1 MAQSWSIKDLE
12 YWEAAIHERV
22 QEFGLDCYPQEF
34 EVCDANQMLSIM
46 SYSGMPSH
54 YPHWSYGKAFE
65 RQKTLY
71 NYALSGLPYEMVIN
85 SNPCL
90 AYLMR
95 DNSLCLQITTIAH
108 VYGHNDFFKRNFN
121 FSFTKAER
129 VIEMFKA
136 HAQRVRAYQET
147 PSIGRRRVERILD
160 AAHALSLQCRR
171 NPAIRKLA
179 PDEHRERILSRTL
192 PKDDPYAPIHK
203 KKDVELPDLSRYP
216 LEPEEDLLA
225 FIRDYN
231 PRLESWERDLLSIVI
246 ETTNYFLPQIETK
259 VINEG
264 WASYWHRTI
273 MNSLDLPQDIMMEFL
288 VRHNQVVRPIPGDV
302 NPYHVGLKIW
312 DDIEKRYSQMSEADF
327 REKGES
333 PKTAREKM
341 FEVRDVERDSS
352 FLRRFLSEDLLR
364 EMDLF
369 KYQRNE
375 GDDIVVSAVADEEDW
390 GQVKDTL
397 ITNIGM
403 GRIPTIKVIDGD
415 YGEKRELLLQHIYDG
430 RELQLEYAQ
439 HTLRYVQQLWGRKTH
454 LQTRINKED
463 LILSID
469 QDGTFTKTSLS
480 EKTDAPLPEPSI

>member
-1 MAQSWSIKDLE
+1 MAQTWTIKDLE
-12 YWEAAIHERV
+12 YWEAAIQEQV

-65 RQKTLY
+65 RQKTMY
-71 NYALSGLPYEMVIN
+71 DYGMAGLPYEMVIN
-85 SNPCL
+85 SDPCL

-121 FSFTKAER
+121 FSFTRADR

-136 HAQRVRAYQET
+136 HSERVRSYNES
-147 PSIGRRRVERILD
+147 PSIGRKKVEHILD

-171 NPAIRKLA
+171 NPAIRKLDA
-179 PDEHRERILSRTL
+179 DEHRQRILDKHL
-192 PKDDPYAPIHK
+192 PKPDPYASVHK
-203 KKDVELPDLSRYP
+203 RPEIDIPDLHQTP
-216 LEPEEDLLA
+216 LEPEEDLLL

-231 PRLESWERDLLSIVI
+231 TRLEEWERDLLTIVV
-246 ETTNYFLPQIETK
+246 EATNYFLPQIETK
-259 VINEG
+259 IINEG

-273 MNSLDLPQDIMMEFL
+273 MHNLDLPQDIMMEFL

-312 DDIEKRYSQMSEADF
+312 DDIEARYNQMSDADF
-327 REKGES
+327 KANGES

-341 FEVRDVERDSS
+341 FEVREVERDAS
-352 FLRRFLSEDLLR
+352 FLRRFLSEELLR
-364 EMDLF
+364 DMDLF
-369 KYQRNE
+369 KYETDKEENI
-375 GDDIVVSAVADEEDW
+375 IVTDVADEDHW
-390 GQVKDTL
+390 GNVKNTL
-397 ITNIGM
+397 ITNVGM

-415 YGEKRELLLQHIYDG
+415 YGDNRELLLRHEYDG
-430 RELQLEYAQ
+430 RELQLEYAEK
-439 HTLRYVQQLWGRKTH
+439 TLHYVQRLWGRKVV
-454 LQTRINKED
+454 LETRINNED
-463 LILSID
+463 MTLSYD
-469 QDGTFTKTSLS
+469 TDGTMTKASVHQVEV
-480 EKTDAPLPEPSI
+480 EKTA